1 MAELI
6 PFVASIHEADLRE
19 LWTAY
24 LEESADDL
32 KRELGFEEDIPAAVA
47 DTLGHLDQF
56 APPAGRLLVVVEEG
70 VALGCGCLRAIVP
83 GVAEIKRMY
92 LRPAARGQGLGR
104 QLLEALLDEA
114 RRTGYREA
122 RLDTDGLMP
131 AAVGLY
137 HKVGFVPC
145 ALYPESE
152 IPAQFHDRWLFM
164 RLDLTGDASAFQPT
178 QPVETPEDGG
188 VPQGA

>member
-6 PFVASIHEADLRE
+6 PFVAGTHEADLRE

-24 LEESADDL
+24 MEESADDL

-47 DTLGHLDQF
+47 DTLAHLDQF
-56 APPAGRLLVVVEEG
+56 APPAGRLLVVVEGET
-70 VALGCGCLRAIVP
+70 VVGCGCLRPIGP

-104 QLLEALLDEA
+104 HLLEALLAAASKE
-114 RRTGYREA
+114 GYREA

-131 AAVGLY
+131 AAVQLY
-137 HKVGFVPC
+137 RTAGFVPC
-145 ALYPESE
+145 APYPESE
-152 IPAQFHDRWLFM
+152 IPVQFHDRWLFM
-164 RLDLTGDASAFQPT
+164 RRHLA
-178 QPVETPEDGG
+178 DGAA
-188 VPQGA
+188 VF